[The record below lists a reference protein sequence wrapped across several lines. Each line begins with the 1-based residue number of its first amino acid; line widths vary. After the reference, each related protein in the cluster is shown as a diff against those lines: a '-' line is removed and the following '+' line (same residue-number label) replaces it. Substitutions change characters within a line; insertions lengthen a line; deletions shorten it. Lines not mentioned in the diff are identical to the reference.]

1 MKKISLFIALSVL
14 LSAPF
19 SYANNDAEK
28 QKRLQQGKVYYEQVC
43 FGCHT
48 TGFNGAPRLG
58 NSEDWKVIRYFVI
71 LAQIACKRVTDI
83 SCNRC

>member
-58 NSEDWKVIRYFVI
+58 NSEDWKVIRYFV
-71 LAQIACKRVTDI
+71 
-83 SCNRC
+83 